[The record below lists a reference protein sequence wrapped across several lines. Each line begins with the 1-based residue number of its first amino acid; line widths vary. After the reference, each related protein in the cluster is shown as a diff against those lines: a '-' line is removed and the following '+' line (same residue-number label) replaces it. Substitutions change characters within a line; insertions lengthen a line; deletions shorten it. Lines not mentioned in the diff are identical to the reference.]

1 MSTFRSPAI
10 LGQQVPDLSTTVIV
24 RIVGSN
30 EPSTLRIV
38 PMPGTKGET
47 GATGP
52 AGAQGPQ
59 GPAGDISSVTFGG
72 GLSYN
77 AGTNTLTIT
86 GIDGGVI

>member
-1 MSTFRSPAI
+1 MGTFRSPAI

-24 RIVGSN
+24 RIVGAN

-52 AGAQGPQ
+52 QGPQ
-59 GPAGDISSVTFGG
+59 GVPGSLNTVTFVG
-72 GLSYN
+72 GLAYDAN
-77 AGTNTLTIT
+77 TNTLSVTN
-86 GIDGGVI
+86 IDSGVI